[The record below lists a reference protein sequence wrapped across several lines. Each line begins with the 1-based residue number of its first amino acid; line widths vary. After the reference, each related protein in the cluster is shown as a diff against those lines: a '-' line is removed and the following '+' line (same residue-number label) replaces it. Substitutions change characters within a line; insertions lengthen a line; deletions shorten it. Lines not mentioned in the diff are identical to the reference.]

1 MSFSQMQ
8 ILTSNYVVYPVA
20 VLIILGILFSSEKS
34 VVDAFTEQYGGN
46 SSQGK
51 SSPLDKII
59 FVLVFILFFS
69 AFITVRPNS

>member
-34 VVDAFTEQYGGN
+34 VVDAFTEQYGDN

-51 SSPLDKII
+51 ISPLDKII
-59 FVLVFILFFS
+59 FILVFILFFS
-69 AFITVRPNS
+69 AFITEHK

>member
-34 VVDAFTEQYGGN
+34 VVDAFTEQYGDN
-46 SSQGK
+46 SAQGK

-59 FVLVFILFFS
+59 FILVFILFFS
-69 AFITVRPNS
+69 AFITEHK